1 MRRARWALAIALLA
15 ARGTGAR
22 AQMPGGRGSSMG
34 IGRSPGR
41 DDPAMKEIGPE
52 LELRLA
58 NGVNI
63 IVAHAK
69 ELSLTTDQ
77 LARVVLIKRR
87 LDSLNAPLIREL
99 DSLERA
105 NRQHAEPFHV
115 KGDLPDEGNPAI
127 ARTVDALHANLR
139 SAEDDAYE
147 VLSGAQ
153 LQQALQRI
161 KEARTNAA
169 LTTGRDKPPR

>member
-1 MRRARWALAIALLA
+1 MTRVRWVLTIVLLA
-15 ARGTGAR
+15 ASGTVAR

-41 DDPAMKEIGPE
+41 DDPAMKQIGPE

-58 NGVNI
+58 NGGNI

-69 ELSLTTDQ
+69 DLSLTTDQ
-77 LARVVLIKRR
+77 LARVVVIKRR
-87 LDSLNAPLIREL
+87 LDSLNTPLIREL

-105 NRQHAEPFHV
+105 NRQHDEPFHA
-115 KGDLPDEGNPAI
+115 KGDLPDERNPAI
-127 ARTVDALHANLR
+127 DRTLDALHTNLR
-139 SAEDDAYE
+139 AAEGDAYE

-153 LQQALQRI
+153 LQQALQMI

-169 LTTGRDKPPR
+169 LTTGRDKTPR

>member
-1 MRRARWALAIALLA
+1 MTRLRFAVATVLLLGS
-15 ARGTGAR
+15 GTVAR
-22 AQMPGGRGSSMG
+22 AQLPGGRGSSMG

-41 DDPAMKEIGPE
+41 DDPAMKEIGAG

-63 IVAHAK
+63 IIAHAK
-69 ELSLTTDQ
+69 ELSLTSEQ
-77 LARVVLIKRR
+77 MSRVAVIKRR
-87 LDSLNAPLIREL
+87 LDSLNTPLMREL

-105 NRQHAEPFHV
+105 NRERGEKPHSR
-115 KGDLPDEGNPAI
+115 GDLPDPPDPDI
-127 ARTVDALHANLR
+127 QRTLETLR
-139 SAEDDAYE
+139 TNMHGAEEDAYE

-153 LQQALQRI
+153 LQHALQLV

-169 LTTGRDKPPR
+169 LTVGRDRAPD